1 MDNSTCE
8 VRRPVQLDL
17 LSEVLHAYSAE
28 RNGRVSNGELYEQV
42 ASRAGIDPTEFAKKT
57 PVGDAQQPH
66 SLLARKVRWHQQTLK
81 HAGIL
86 ERIDGERG
94 VWQLTQPAG
103 KDLNRIGP
111 NVAVVGFSTDL
122 GVAILGACDTV
133 FSAIDS
139 HITLCC
145 CSPPYPLA
153 KARSYG
159 NPSES
164 VYVDWICQQLEPIVK
179 NLVRGGSIAL
189 NISNDVFLPG
199 MPARSLYRER
209 LILAL
214 HDRLGLFKMDE
225 FPWHNPSKPPGPVRY
240 ASIDRTQ
247 LNVAWEPVYWLTND
261 PRAVRSDNRR
271 VLREHTERHLRLM
284 QNGGEQ
290 RDQVFSDGA
299 YRVHPGRFGNQTDGK
314 IPRNVLTFGHSCSD
328 QRAYK
333 RAARAAGL
341 PAHGAP
347 MPLALASFLI
357 EFLSEP
363 GDLIVDPFGGSFTT
377 AKAAERLG
385 RRWLS
390 SECMLEYVLGGA
402 TRFYDAR
409 GFHQNLLL
417 AA

>member
-42 ASRAGIDPTEFAKKT
+42 ATRAGIDPSEFAKKT

-139 HITLCC
+139 PITLCLT
-145 CSPPYPLA
+145 SPPYPLA
-153 KARSYG
+153 KARNYG
-159 NPSES
+159 NPSEAA
-164 VYVDWICQQLEPIVK
+164 YVDWVCQQLEPIVK

-209 LILAL
+209 LVLAL

-240 ASIDRTQ
+240 ASVDRTQ

-402 TRFYDAR
+402 TRFYDAP
-409 GFHQNLLL
+409 GFRQNLLL

>member
-1 MDNSTCE
+1 M
-8 VRRPVQLDL
+8 
-17 LSEVLHAYSAE
+17 
-28 RNGRVSNGELYEQV
+28 
-42 ASRAGIDPTEFAKKT
+42 
-57 PVGDAQQPH
+57 
-66 SLLARKVRWHQQTLK
+66 
-81 HAGIL
+81 
-86 ERIDGERG
+86 
-94 VWQLTQPAG
+94 
-103 KDLNRIGP
+103 
-111 NVAVVGFSTDL
+111 
-122 GVAILGACDTV
+122 
-133 FSAIDS
+133 
-139 HITLCC
+139 
-145 CSPPYPLA
+145 
-153 KARSYG
+153 
-159 NPSES
+159 
-164 VYVDWICQQLEPIVK
+164 
-179 NLVRGGSIAL
+179 
-189 NISNDVFLPG
+189 
-199 MPARSLYRER
+199 
-209 LILAL
+209 
-214 HDRLGLFKMDE
+214 
-225 FPWHNPSKPPGPVRY
+225 
-240 ASIDRTQ
+240 
-247 LNVAWEPVYWLTND
+247 AWEPIYWLTNN

-402 TRFYDAR
+402 TRFYDAP
-409 GFHQNLLL
+409 GFRQNLLL

>member
-1 MDNSTCE
+1 MDNSTCK

-42 ASRAGIDPTEFAKKT
+42 ATRAGIDPSEFAKKT

-103 KDLNRIGP
+103 RDLNRIGP

-159 NPSES
+159 NPSEA

-402 TRFYDAR
+402 TRFYDAP
-409 GFHQNLLL
+409 GFRQNLLL